1 MRKILLATALLC
13 CSSAPVLAEGT
24 HFSVTGGFPYVFIPE
39 VSYSPN
45 AEQRWFAN
53 YKLGLDDGFSAGFE
67 QAVSANNR
75 HALGIFGGAL
85 GVKSGH
91 HYLCGEGDNSADS
104 DDLNDVGED
113 LLCQVFAG
121 ASEAFDNHT
130 VNGVGLSYS
139 YNRHGLSEHG
149 LRVRIEFGY
158 GRIEDADY
166 DKDGFTGGFSVGY
179 QF

>member
-24 HFSVTGGFPYVFIPE
+24 HFSVTGGVPYVFIPE

-45 AEQRWFAN
+45 AEQRWFAH

-67 QAVSANNR
+67 QAASANNR

-91 HYLCGEGDNSADS
+91 RYVCEEGNSSGEPADFDDELCSA
-104 DDLNDVGED
+104 LARP
-113 LLCQVFAG
+113 FA
-121 ASEAFDNHT
+121 EAFDHHT

-139 YNRHGLSEHG
+139 YNRHGLSERG
-149 LRVRIEFGY
+149 LRVRVEFGY
-158 GRIEDADY
+158 GRIEDADF